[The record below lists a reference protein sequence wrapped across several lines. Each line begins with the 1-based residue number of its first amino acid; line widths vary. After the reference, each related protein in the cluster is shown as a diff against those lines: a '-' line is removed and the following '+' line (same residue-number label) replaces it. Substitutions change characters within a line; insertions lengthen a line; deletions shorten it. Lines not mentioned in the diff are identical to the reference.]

1 MTVAVGEFPWKA
13 EPDSRG
19 AWSCLGHGVNLT
31 AHPVDNDLWFMWE
44 VRLAPLDT
52 PNYDRGHLIDQG
64 KARTAELAK
73 RAAEDCYAA
82 LTRHVMRL
90 SGARRPAAG

>member
-1 MTVAVGEFPWKA
+1 MVVVGGLPWKE
-13 EPDSRG
+13 EPASRG
-19 AWSCLGHGVNLT
+19 AWSCLGNGVNLT
-31 AHPVDNDLWFMWE
+31 AHPVDNGLRFMWE

-90 SGARRPAAG
+90 SALRLPAAG